1 VNQHLE
7 TFKQISAI
15 LPDDEALL
23 HDLIHGLKEELG
35 ILAFDHHTCRGV
47 GAIGKRSA
55 GRRFRTPP
63 AKALRMLSVLVKPE
77 RADEVFEYIF
87 VKAKVDRPMGGIV
100 YMGPL
105 DGSTALM
112 MPDGI
117 QDEDH

>member
-1 VNQHLE
+1 MKDTQP
-7 TFKQISAI
+7 FKQISAI

-23 HDLIHGLKEELG
+23 HELIHGFKDELG
-35 ILAFDHHTCRGV
+35 ILSFDHHTCRGV

-63 AKALRMLSVLVKPE
+63 PKALRMLSVLVEPS
-77 RADEVFEYIF
+77 RADAVFEYIY

-105 DGSTALM
+105 DGATAFLM
-112 MPDGI
+112 PEGV
-117 QDEDH
+117 QDEDD